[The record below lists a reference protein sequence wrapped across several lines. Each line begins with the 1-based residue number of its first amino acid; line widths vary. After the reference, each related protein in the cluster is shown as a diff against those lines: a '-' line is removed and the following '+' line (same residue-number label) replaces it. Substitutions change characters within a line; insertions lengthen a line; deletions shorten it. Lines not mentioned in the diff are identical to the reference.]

1 LVLGLLTA
9 GVAALATAP
18 PWRWVGVAFVL
29 IAIGIAIG
37 EQAGFALVGLTWI
50 ALAFL
55 LGGRARHFRPA

>member
-1 LVLGLLTA
+1 
-9 GVAALATAP
+9 
-18 PWRWVGVAFVL
+18 VGVAFVL